1 MNYITDF
8 YKLILLILCLL
19 ILYVTIQNFN
29 LESFQ
34 TDQVKETEQVEEEIE
49 KPDKVEFTIDI
60 LNNNIELNW
69 DKKFPFIDKYI
80 IIIYIDNQGP
90 YIKIIDG
97 TTSERYF
104 SYVYQ
109 NIENNIIYKIGIIAV
124 NESGEMSDINIKEFK
139 STYNGSVDK
148 YSHRFNSKIM
158 CDSGGQH
165 KVADSCQRDKHEII
179 ATNKLS
185 NLNQQTFYF
194 DEEAHEELMNSL
206 NKKTRFNFKI

>member
-19 ILYVTIQNFN
+19 ILFVTIRNFN
-29 LESFQ
+29 LELFQ
-34 TDQVKETEQVEEEIE
+34 TEQVQETDQVDEKNK
-49 KPDKVEFTIDI
+49 KPDMVEFTIDK
-60 LNNNIELNW
+60 LNNNIEINW
-69 DKKFPFIDKYI
+69 DKKIPFIDKYI

-90 YIKIIDG
+90 YLKIIDG
-97 TTSERYF
+97 KTSNRYF

-109 NIENNIIYKIGIIAV
+109 NIENNVIYKIGLIAV
-124 NESGEMSDINIKEFK
+124 DENGEMSDINIKEFK

-158 CDSGGQH
+158 CDASGQH
-165 KVADSCQRDKHEII
+165 TISDRCQSDKHDII

-185 NLNQQTFYF
+185 NQETYYF
-194 DEEAHEELMNSL
+194 NEEEHEKLMDSL
-206 NKKTRFNFKI
+206 NKKTKFDFKI